1 MSVRAAFLAALGLL
15 PLPLV
20 GSPGSAPF
28 TDAARWEA
36 AADTSTSDWPRTRP
50 ERTGFEETSRYAD
63 VIAFLD
69 SLALRRPGLDLRTF
83 GVSEEG
89 RRLPLVVFG
98 ADSGATPDAIRDD
111 ERIRILVLANIHA
124 GEVAGKEAAL
134 VLARDL
140 AAGRHDDWL
149 TDAIVMVAPIYNA
162 DGNERIGLRTR
173 RGQFGPLAGMGQ
185 RANARGLDLN
195 RDNTKLDAA
204 EARALAGLLNDFDPH
219 VLLDLHTTNGT
230 VHAYHLTYA
239 PPLHPDTDPAI
250 VSELRERWLPAVT
263 DRVRSESGWEFFHYG
278 NIPGTWGM
286 TGEQG
291 WYTFDHRPRFTTNY
305 VGLRNRFGILSE
317 AYSYASFEERIL
329 AHRRFVEAV
338 IDYAVNGAQRLRT
351 IVQEAD
357 RAPVAGREVAL
368 SASRVRG
375 DTIEILLGEVRNS
388 RNPYSGEPM
397 RERLDVRRLERM
409 PDYTSFEASV
419 TTIAPAAYLVLPSE
433 TETMDRLAAHGIET
447 WVLDRGGP
455 FDVQRFTVDSVS
467 VSELEY
473 QRRRQTT
480 LFGSWTDAT
489 VELPA
494 GTVVV
499 PVDQPL
505 GRIAALLLEPTSDDG
520 LVAWSVLELDEGKRF
535 PVLRSEKLP
544 EGP

>member
-1 MSVRAAFLAALGLL
+1 
-15 PLPLV
+15 
-20 GSPGSAPF
+20 
-28 TDAARWEA
+28 
-36 AADTSTSDWPRTRP
+36 
-50 ERTGFEETSRYAD
+50 
-63 VIAFLD
+63 
-69 SLALRRPGLDLRTF
+69 
-83 GVSEEG
+83 
-89 RRLPLVVFG
+89 
-98 ADSGATPDAIRDD
+98 
-111 ERIRILVLANIHA
+111 
-124 GEVAGKEAAL
+124 
-134 VLARDL
+134 
-140 AAGRHDDWL
+140 
-149 TDAIVMVAPIYNA
+149 
-162 DGNERIGLRTR
+162 
-173 RGQFGPLAGMGQ
+173 
-185 RANARGLDLN
+185 
-195 RDNTKLDAA
+195 
-204 EARALAGLLNDFDPH
+204 
-219 VLLDLHTTNGT
+219 
-230 VHAYHLTYA
+230 
-239 PPLHPDTDPAI
+239 
-250 VSELRERWLPAVT
+250 
-263 DRVRSESGWEFFHYG
+263 
-278 NIPGTWGM
+278 
-286 TGEQG
+286 
-291 WYTFDHRPRFTTNY
+291 
-305 VGLRNRFGILSE
+305 
-317 AYSYASFEERIL
+317 
-329 AHRRFVEAV
+329 
-338 IDYAVNGAQRLRT
+338 VNGAQRLRT

-433 TETMDRLAAHGIET
+433 TETMDRLAAHGIGT